1 MSVVF
6 AASGSSGGAL
16 PVLLIA
22 IGAVAVVV
30 LVRRARSRNR
40 ARGLERI
47 GLRMELVGAVDYFPV
62 GFAIAG
68 LGADGMGPVVCAP
81 GRRDLVFMP
90 AYSDGSSPGDPSE
103 PAPVL
108 ARIPRD
114 AVSFLGVKDATQTQM
129 HVQTVQRLSVT
140 RMALL
145 GPLSLAAPK
154 RKRLETKTTISKF
167 YLVVD
172 WTDRKGIGQESIFEF
187 ARGSDANQAEDWIRS
202 SLRAKPSRPKVA
214 EQRSPQPSLADEL
227 ASLDG
232 LRSAGFLTLDEFAL
246 RKDALLSASGRLDTS
261 HFAGAELTKLAALVT
276 GGTIT
281 RADFDRQKLSLLS
294 RED

>member
-1 MSVVF
+1 MV
-6 AASGSSGGAL
+6 
-16 PVLLIA
+16 
-22 IGAVAVVV
+22 
-30 LVRRARSRNR
+30 
-40 ARGLERI
+40 
-47 GLRMELVGAVDYFPV
+47 
-62 GFAIAG
+62 
-68 LGADGMGPVVCAP
+68 
-81 GRRDLVFMP
+81 
-90 AYSDGSSPGDPSE
+90 
-103 PAPVL
+103 
-108 ARIPRD
+108 
-114 AVSFLGVKDATQTQM
+114 
-129 HVQTVQRLSVT
+129 
-140 RMALL
+140 LL

-154 RKRLETKTTISKF
+154 RKKIETKTTISKF

-202 SLRAKPSRPKVA
+202 SLNAKPSRPKVA
-214 EQRSPQPSLADEL
+214 EQRLPQPSVADEL

-232 LRSAGFLTLDEFAL
+232 LRSAGFLTLDEFAMQ
-246 RKDALLSASGRLDTS
+246 KEALLSASGGLDAS